1 MGLTPIKNKRD
12 KWGYKDEN
20 GKIVIPCIYESVTTF
35 NCSIALVL
43 KNNEWRLIDEEGNL
57 IPKSKYDYVEE

>member
-35 NCSIALVL
+35 TVQ
-43 KNNEWRLIDEEGNL
+43 
-57 IPKSKYDYVEE
+57 